1 MRWRHP
7 LALRRGAA
15 NRFDV
20 LCFVHRSMN
29 RRAFLQ
35 TTTLAAA
42 IQPFSKSQSS
52 PPQKLGLNSYSLR
65 AMRWTDKQLLEYA
78 ASLKLDGVF
87 LQDSLDPERDK
98 LEHWRELGSYAKQL
112 GLHIETGIG
121 AVLPQPGASVTTSRD
136 QLLTGLARAKAC
148 GSPLLRCLH
157 ASDRAHLPPVP
168 MAQNIQSMITL
179 LKSVQSN
186 FQDAGIKIAIENH
199 KDLQAWEMRE
209 VIEGAGREWVG
220 SYLDSGNPV
229 FVVEDPLV
237 TLEVLGPYAL
247 CVHLRDTAIYERQ
260 RGAMVAWVPLGEG
273 NVDFHAFVAR
283 LRVLRPDVYAYV
295 KPITGRPPQLLP
307 YLDQD
312 FWKMYPDARAFEFA
326 SFVALAKRG
335 TPYEKPIVVEDL
347 PGNLP
352 PHFAAAIQYQQR
364 EHMERSVEYA
374 KKVLDLGVR
383 WRT

>member
-1 MRWRHP
+1 
-7 LALRRGAA
+7 
-15 NRFDV
+15 
-20 LCFVHRSMN
+20 MN
-29 RRAFLQ
+29 RRAFLR
-35 TTTLAAA
+35 TTTLAGA
-42 IQPFSKSQSS
+42 IQPLCKSQSS
-52 PPQKLGLNSYSLR
+52 PLQKLGLNSYSLR
-65 AMRWTDKQLLEYA
+65 AMRWTDKQLLDYA
-78 ASLKLDGVF
+78 VSLKLDGVF

-98 LEHWRELGSYAKQL
+98 IEHWRDLGSYAKQL
-112 GLHIETGIG
+112 DLHVETGIG
-121 AVLPQPGASVTTSRD
+121 AVLPRPGAPVTAARD

-148 GSPLLRCLH
+148 GSPLVRCLH
-157 ASDRAHLPPVP
+157 ASDRSHLPPAP
-168 MAQNIQSMITL
+168 MAENIRNMVDL

-186 FQDAGIKIAIENH
+186 FQDAGVKIAIENH

-209 VIEGAGREWVG
+209 VIEGAGKDWVG

-237 TLEVLGPYAL
+237 TLEVLGSYAL
-247 CVHLRDTAIYERQ
+247 CVHLRDSAIYERP
-260 RGAMVAWVPLGEG
+260 RGAMVQWVPLGEG
-273 NVDFHAFVAR
+273 NVDFSAFVAK
-283 LRVLRPDVYAYV
+283 LRMFKPDVYVYV

-312 FWKMYPDARAFEFA
+312 FWTMYPKARAFEFA

-335 TPYEKPIVVEDL
+335 APYEKPIVLEDL
-347 PGNLP
+347 PGDLP

-374 KKVLDLGVR
+374 KKVLNLGVR

>member
-1 MRWRHP
+1 
-7 LALRRGAA
+7 
-15 NRFDV
+15 
-20 LCFVHRSMN
+20 MN
-29 RRAFLQ
+29 RRDFLR
-35 TTTLAAA
+35 TTAVAAS
-42 IQPFSKSQSS
+42 IQVQGGAES
-52 PPQKLGLNSYSLR
+52 PPLQRLGLNSYSVR
-65 AMRWTDKQLLEYA
+65 AMRWTDKQVLDYA

-87 LQDSLDPERDK
+87 LQDSLDPGRDK
-98 LEHWRELGSYAKQL
+98 LEHWRELGNYAKQL
-112 GLHIETGIG
+112 GLHLETGIG
-121 AVLPQPGASVTTSRD
+121 AVLPRPGAPTAASRD
-136 QLLTGLARAKAC
+136 QLLAGLARAKAC

-157 ASDRAHLPPVP
+157 ASDRSHLPPGP
-168 MAQNIQSMITL
+168 MSQNIQSMITL

-209 VIEGAGREWVG
+209 VIEGAGKDWVG

-247 CVHLRDTAIYERQ
+247 CVHLRDSAIYERP
-260 RGAMVAWVPLGEG
+260 RGAMVGWVPLGEG
-273 NVDFHAFVAR
+273 NVDFPAFVAK
-283 LRVLRPDVYAYV
+283 LRVLKPDVYVYV
-295 KPITGRPPQLLP
+295 KPITGRPSQLLP

-312 FWKMYPDARAFEFA
+312 FWTMYSDARAFEFA
-326 SFVALAKRG
+326 RFVALAKRG
-335 TPYEKPIVVEDL
+335 APYEKPIVVEDL
-347 PGNLP
+347 PGELP

-374 KKVLDLGVR
+374 KKVLNLGVR